1 MTYQEAYEYLDSLH
15 NLPRVYRG
23 KNNWQNTPTILKGM
37 HAMLKLDGDPHLKIP
52 RYIHVT
58 GTSGKG
64 SVSLMI
70 SQMLIAQGFK
80 VGTIT
85 SPHPTKITE
94 RWQVNGRSMSD
105 EDFVKTIEELKVVW
119 DTYANE
125 VKFTFPGMASL
136 NTVIALHYFAKQ
148 KVDFAVME
156 VVCGGKNDSTN
167 IIPHKEVAIITN
179 IGLDHLG
186 VLGTNKEV
194 IALNK
199 SGIIKKGCDVIT
211 AEGNPKI
218 IHILKLAAL
227 KKKARSFEEVDASR
241 YNFLI
246 NGEVLKHDWDGLDFR
261 LHGEEYH
268 INNLGYHQVANARV
282 AIAAAK
288 KLGLSQKAIKTGLEN
303 TAFPIRFE
311 VVSQKPYIILDGAHN
326 PDKVRA
332 TVASL
337 KSLKGKYKNLH
348 LLVGFSDNKDHSS
361 FLEELIALKPKSLAC
376 TRFTQNIFRRVA
388 DPKKLKNA
396 ALKMKPRL
404 KANSFLDPRAA
415 LAWSQAQLGPE
426 DLLLVTGSMFLSGEL
441 RPIFKKIK

>member
-23 KNNWQNTPTILKGM
+23 KGNWQNTPTILKGM
-37 HAMLKLDGDPHLKIP
+37 HTMLHLDEDPQLKIP
-52 RYIHVT
+52 HYIHVT

-70 SQMLIAQGFK
+70 SRMLVEQGFK

-94 RWQVNGRSMSD
+94 RWQINGRSMTD
-105 EDFVKTIEELKVVW
+105 KDFVKTIEELKPVW
-119 DTYANE
+119 DAYINQ
-125 VKFTFPGMASL
+125 VKFTFPSMASL
-136 NTVIALHYFAKQ
+136 NTLIALHYFAKQ

-167 IIPHKEVAIITN
+167 IIPHKDVAIITN

-186 VLGTNKEV
+186 VLGTSKEV

-218 IHILKLAAL
+218 IHILKVAAA

-241 YNFLI
+241 YSFLI
-246 NGEVLKHDWDGLDFR
+246 NGEVLKHGWGGLDFR
-261 LHGEEYH
+261 LNGEEYH

-288 KLGLSQKAIKTGLEN
+288 KLGLSQAVIRRGLAN
-303 TAFPIRFE
+303 TVFPIRFE
-311 VVSQKPYIILDGAHN
+311 VVAQKPYIILDGAHN

-332 TVASL
+332 TISSL
-337 KSLKGKYKNLH
+337 KSLKGKYKKLH
-348 LLVGFSDNKDHSS
+348 LLIGFSDNKDHSS
-361 FLEELIALKPKSLAC
+361 FLDELLALKPKSLAC
-376 TRFTQNIFRRVA
+376 TRFTQNIFRKTA
-388 DPKKLKNA
+388 DPKKLKNS
-396 ALKMKPRL
+396 ALKINPRL
-404 KANSFLDPRAA
+404 KVGSFLDPKAA
-415 LAWSQAQLGPE
+415 LAWSQEQLGPE

-441 RPIFKKIK
+441 RSIFKKIE